1 MIKPYNILFLSSG
14 SACRS
19 QIAMGWCKWYGRP
32 VYDIDSAGLTAS
44 GIDDYAITVMKEI
57 GIDISD
63 QRSQAVTDD
72 MLRTADIVVTLC
84 AVAHEQ
90 CPDLPP
96 GINRELWSLEC
107 PVISD
112 SMSEQGRLQAYRL
125 LRDDIKARVI
135 DLIARLNKMQCENLQ
150 PFPGSAAVE
159 HADTAAVE
167 LQ

>member
-19 QIAMGWCKWYGRP
+19 QIARGWSNWYGRP
-32 VYDIDSAGLTAS
+32 VYDIDSASLTAS

-63 QRSQAVTDD
+63 QQSQIISDD
-72 MLRTADIVVTLC
+72 MIRAADIVVTLC
-84 AVAHEQ
+84 TVADEQ
-90 CPDLPP
+90 CPDLPT
-96 GINRELWSLEC
+96 GVNKELWSLES

-112 SMSEQGRLQAYRL
+112 STSEHERLQTYRL

-135 DLIARLNKMQCENLQ
+135 DLIARLNKKQYENFQ
-150 PFPGSAAVE
+150 PFPGTAAVE
-159 HADTAAVE
+159 HAHTAAI
-167 LQ
+167 

>member
-63 QRSQAVTDD
+63 QQSQVVSDD
-72 MLRTADIVVTLC
+72 MIKAADIVVSLC

-96 GINRELWSLEC
+96 GVNKELWSLES

-112 SMSEQGRLQAYRL
+112 SMSEHERLQTCRL

-135 DLIARLNKMQCENLQ
+135 DLIARLNKKQYENFQ
-150 PFPGSAAVE
+150 PFPGTAAVE
-159 HADTAAVE
+159 HANTAAI
-167 LQ
+167 